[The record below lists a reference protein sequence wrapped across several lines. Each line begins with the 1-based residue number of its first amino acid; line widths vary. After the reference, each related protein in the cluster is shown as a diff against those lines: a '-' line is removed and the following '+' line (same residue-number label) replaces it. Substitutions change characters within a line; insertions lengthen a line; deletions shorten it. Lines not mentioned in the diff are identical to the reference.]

1 MLIDPRHKSHTL
13 MDGPGRAPARAML
26 KAVGFTDED
35 LSRPLVGVAN
45 TWIEV
50 MPCNYHLRRLSE
62 RVKAGIRAAGGTPIE
77 YNTIAVS
84 DGISMGTEGMKA
96 SLISR
101 EVIADSIELV
111 ARGHLFDAVVAL
123 SGCDKTIPGT
133 VMALARLNVPSLM
146 LYGGSIMPGQFQGH
160 DVTIQDV
167 FEAVGKHAS
176 GKMSN
181 AELKDLEDHAC
192 PGPGACGGQFT
203 ANTMAIAFEF
213 LGISAMGLNGVPAMD
228 SHKDEVAFQCGQ
240 MVMDLLKRG
249 LRPKQIITRKSIENA
264 IAAVATTGGSTNAVL
279 HLLAVAREA
288 GVRLSIDDFD
298 KINRKVPLLADLKPG
313 GRFTAADLFKA
324 GGTTLVAK
332 RLLDAG
338 ILHADQPTVT
348 GRTIGEEAKQA
359 KETPG
364 QQVLRPLSNPIKPTG
379 GLVILKGNLA
389 PEGCVVKVAGH
400 SIMTFTGP
408 AKVFDREEDA
418 FAAVN
423 AKQIKAGDVVVIRY
437 EGPSRGPGMR
447 EMLGV
452 TAAIVGAGLGDSV
465 ALLTDGRFSGA
476 THGLMAGHVA
486 PEAVKGGPIAAVKN
500 GDRITFDIAK
510 RRLDVDL
517 TQAEIKSRLKKV
529 KTPAPRYTMGV
540 MAKYARHVSSAS
552 EGAITT

>member
-1 MLIDPRHKSHTL
+1 MTSQPKRRSRDLV
-13 MDGPGRAPARAML
+13 DGPGRAPARAML
-26 KAVGFTDED
+26 KAVGFTDDD

-62 RVKAGIRAAGGTPIE
+62 KVKAGIRAAGGTPIE

-84 DGISMGTEGMKA
+84 DGIAMGTEGMKA

-133 VMALARLNVPSLM
+133 VMALARLNLPSLM
-146 LYGGSIMPGQFQGH
+146 LYGGSIMPGKFQGH

-167 FEAVGKHAS
+167 FEAVGKHAA
-176 GKMSN
+176 GKMTE
-181 AELKDLEDHAC
+181 AELRDLENHAC
-192 PGPGACGGQFT
+192 PGAGACGGQFT

-213 LGISAMGLNGVPAMD
+213 LGISPMGFNGVPAMD
-228 SHKDEVAFQCGQ
+228 PRKDEVAFRCGQ
-240 MVMDLLKRG
+240 LVMELLRKDLHPR
-249 LRPKQIITRKSIENA
+249 QIITRKALDNA

-288 GVRLSIDDFD
+288 GVRLTIDDFD
-298 KINRKVPLLADLKPG
+298 KINRKIPLLADLKPG
-313 GRFTAADLFKA
+313 GRFMAADLYAA

-338 ILHADQPTVT
+338 LLHADQLAVT
-348 GRTIGEEAKQA
+348 GRTIGEEARQA
-359 KETPG
+359 SETPG
-364 QQVLRPLSNPIKPTG
+364 QHVVRPLSNPIKPAG
-379 GLVILKGNLA
+379 GLVILKGNVA

-400 SIMTFTGP
+400 SMTSFRGP
-408 AKVFDREEDA
+408 ARVFDREEDA
-418 FAAVN
+418 FAAVK
-423 AKQIKAGDVVVIRY
+423 AGQIKAGDVVVIRY
-437 EGPSRGPGMR
+437 EGPAGGPGMR

-452 TAAIVGAGLGDSV
+452 TAAIVGAGLGESV

-486 PEAVKGGPIAAVKN
+486 PEAAKKGPIAALKTGDIIVFDVPARTLNVK
-500 GDRITFDIAK
+500 
-510 RRLDVDL
+510 L
-517 TQAEIKSRLKKV
+517 TQKEIKTRLSKWKPPV
-529 KTPAPRYTMGV
+529 PRYTTGV

-552 EGAITT
+552 EGAVTS